1 MFEIGFSEMV
11 MIAIVALIVLGPERL
26 PRAARMAGLWVR
38 RMRAYW
44 FSMRAELE
52 RELAA
57 EDMRKAMQDTQAS
70 LRELV
75 HGDRPAAP
83 DNPATPSPPDDANGH

>member
-57 EDMRKAMQDTQAS
+57 EDMRKAAPGKPVD
-70 LRELV
+70 
-75 HGDRPAAP
+75 PAP
-83 DNPATPSPPDDANGH
+83 PSPRDDADGH